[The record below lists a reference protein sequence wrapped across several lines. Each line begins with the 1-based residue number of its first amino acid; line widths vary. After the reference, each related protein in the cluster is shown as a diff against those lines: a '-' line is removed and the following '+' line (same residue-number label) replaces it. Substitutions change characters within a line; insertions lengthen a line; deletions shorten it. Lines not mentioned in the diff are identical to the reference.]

1 MLSPPLP
8 PRPRASLDPHGRR
21 PVFKS
26 TCQLA
31 ARHELACSRTSVPLD
46 RGGRRPRACSV
57 CVSSSSCGEHERA
70 AGAGG
75 PDDGR
80 GRRPR
85 RRPYDRLRQA
95 AHGPV
100 ALELRPRP
108 RLEGRAAADA
118 AEASSDTSFE
128 FSAVVSYSSSSPA
141 SMVFSGR
148 GTRRAAACWG
158 AWGRPAGRRAAK
170 SMDAGKGAAR
180 AARGGRHDG
189 GLGMGAA
196 EGAAGGG
203 GRGAR
208 GGPLDG
214 GRGRGLTEGA
224 ARAAARATAAAAEGQ
239 HGPPPRAPGP
249 PSPSWIR
256 WVQG

>member
-1 MLSPPLP
+1 M
-8 PRPRASLDPHGRR
+8 
-21 PVFKS
+21 
-26 TCQLA
+26 
-31 ARHELACSRTSVPLD
+31 
-46 RGGRRPRACSV
+46 
-57 CVSSSSCGEHERA
+57 SSSCEHEQA
-70 AGAGG
+70 AGVGG

-170 SMDAGKGAAR
+170 SMDAGKGTAR

-196 EGAAGGG
+196 EDAAWPAAEDAARDGGG
-203 GRGAR
+203 GG
-208 GGPLDG
+208 
-214 GRGRGLTEGA
+214 GA
-224 ARAAARATAAAAEGQ
+224 ARASAACAGPSVAVVDPMGSRLKMNLTCGSHTSVVVERGQGIGARGIIVLLSFSLTALLVFLTPMA
-239 HGPPPRAPGP
+239 
-249 PSPSWIR
+249 
-256 WVQG
+256 

>member
-1 MLSPPLP
+1 MGAAPYLKAPVS
-8 PRPRASLDPHGRR
+8 SQSQHGT
-21 PVFKS
+21 S
-26 TCQLA
+26 DLA
-31 ARHELACSRTSVPLD
+31 LVPLASCV
-46 RGGRRPRACSV
+46 RVSV
-57 CVSSSSCGEHERA
+57 SSSCGEHEQA

-170 SMDAGKGAAR
+170 SMDAGKGASR

-196 EGAAGGG
+196 E
-203 GRGAR
+203 
-208 GGPLDG
+208 D
-214 GRGRGLTEGA
+214 A
-224 ARAAARATAAAAEGQ
+224 ARDGAGAGVRRRVRPVAEDAARVVARLMAAAAG
-239 HGPPPRAPGP
+239 A
-249 PSPSWIR
+249 
-256 WVQG
+256 